1 MPRPDHRPDRRPDRR
16 LVVAVALDVLTV
28 IVFVAAG
35 RRQHDEGNALRA
47 AAETAAPFLTGLV
60 AGWCTVRA
68 WRRPFGLLTG
78 VALWPVTVLV
88 GMIVRRWVFDR
99 GTATSFVI
107 VATLFLGACLVGWR
121 AAAAVLERR
130 HAAAPA
136 A

>member
-1 MPRPDHRPDRRPDRR
+1 MTRPDRRPDQR
-16 LVVAVALDVLTV
+16 LAIAAGLDVLAV
-28 IVFVAAG
+28 LVFVVVG
-35 RRQHDEGNALRA
+35 RRNHDEGSAIRA
-47 AAETAAPFLTGLV
+47 TLETAVPFLAGLA

-78 VALWPVTVLV
+78 VAVWPVTVLV

-107 VATLFLGACLVGWR
+107 VATLFLGACFVGWR
-121 AAAAVLERR
+121 AVAATLERR
-130 HAAAPA
+130 RATAPA